1 MSCSPFDLKDY
12 FFGELSPGDRRTV
25 DQHLSACADCR
36 EELESLDLTR
46 SALMM
51 IPDEEPPRRIAF
63 VSDKVFEPKWWQIRS
78 WSQIWNSAARLGF
91 VSSALLAGSILAH
104 GVLMR
109 PAPSVVANAPVPAQ
123 VMVQPAATNS
133 KDMEVE
139 VAKRV
144 KAELQKVIL
153 ESEERQSAKLNQVV
167 AMQKKQEFNT
177 RADMVSLGENF
188 MVLQKQMRMMS
199 RNNNVAALEGGAR

>member
-25 DQHLSACADCR
+25 DQHLSACAICR
-36 EELESLDLTR
+36 EELESLDFTR

-51 IPDEEPPRRIAF
+51 IPEEEPPRRIAF
-63 VSDKVFEPKWWQIRS
+63 VSDKVFEPRWWQIRS

-104 GVLMR
+104 GVLTH
-109 PAPSVVANAPVPAQ
+109 PVPGVVATTNVPAQ
-123 VMVQPAATNS
+123 LVLQPAASTN
-133 KDMEVE
+133 DIEAE
-139 VAKRV
+139 VARRV
-144 KAELQKVIL
+144 KAELQKAIL

-167 AMQKKQEFNT
+167 SMQKKQEFNT
-177 RADMVSLGENF
+177 KADMVSLGENF

-199 RNNNVAALEGGAR
+199 RNSNVASLEGGAR